1 MPDAT
6 SFTNRNDS
14 VEKFEDHKLTREE
27 RKQTIRWLQVHNY
40 PALPVAPVQDAI
52 KYHKE
57 VQATREKGVWQ
68 HCPLTADL
76 QPMPLYTGKNPS
88 YLDKDGV
95 PHLVNHRQYQNR
107 LPSKKELKGWFTN
120 RSNGIGTLGG
130 WHNTVW
136 LDFDV
141 KKFSSQIECDD
152 VAEKIALQV
161 RSHSGS
167 EPFLERSH
175 SGGWRIGVRVKQKP
189 DFTNFAL
196 TPGGAHVGEA
206 LFEGR
211 FTVLAPTIGPSGNPY
226 ESLNRVN
233 PPLIES
239 LESIGVYS
247 TKSSRQKEQRQ
258 DSTEPSL
265 NFEAIPG
272 TIPLEELGNRTS
284 REILSGA
291 NPKGDRSD
299 SLTTAINEWYGWH
312 NWAAQNGIAIS
323 SSPEELAHHAGQ
335 QLGLDSDRI
344 NRILKSVNGDVS
356 LEPAALRLGGEESCW
371 KKIYKLDKAVFDSKC
386 PPHIKS
392 AILRDWKTGNRSSGS
407 QKTVTCGKNDSARE
421 RGAVALLEKPEQ
433 QNNTLNSKV
442 PHQKIDGG
450 STGGGSGGGNRRGN
464 GDGTAHKG
472 SHPPNQW
479 NAPTSW
485 NGEIGWLI
493 QEDNDGLPITKFYP
507 KCNFDFQI
515 ESELSSDE
523 GGGLVLQVKRSLD
536 SHQKRVIIS
545 CQDYGSARDF
555 EAALKRVYKT
565 GVVCN
570 LKTEHLKALI
580 HVKLREYR
588 ARHGITYRLQDR
600 AGQQEDGHWVFED
613 CQITPDGEWS
623 ASPNSDWIFNAD
635 LGGEDKMPQPKIAPP
650 DSDALKRL
658 VTAMHKFHGAEGIFP
673 AMMALGFAAAA
684 VHYRTIL
691 KKERRFPQLNLI
703 GDAGSNKSVCAANA
717 LSLVGWLNGDG
728 QISGVSESKLYE
740 CLKLTGSLPLCLD
753 DPPKSRELDEILK
766 RLYNAIPRMVRG
778 NYQKPHSPLMVTSNH
793 AIGDQQLATLTR
805 MLQVPVYRQSDGDP
819 NAWDEMVEAMES
831 ASGCL
836 PDLIKLGYPKSEIKE
851 LEKELRAHLPKSHP
865 RIASSMG
872 LITWY
877 AMAVARLASFDADSI
892 KRYVIAQLCPIA
904 NAADSNSDS
913 VTDFLDKLSALK
925 SEALVGDWNCLLVET
940 KAGKALA
947 VQMSQV
953 FPLVDKYFNPVYS
966 RKVLDALIAKAGG
979 SLQSVQKF
987 HSNRDESLA
996 YYRAK
1001 ITAESES
1008 DPREPEYKPKRCVLI
1023 PFHLIKGFT
1032 DDWKPPTPPNSGDSL
1047 HNGLVYEPVTSRVT
1061 PVTENNSQLHEKC
1074 NQQNV
1079 DPQLD
1084 SAIFF
1089 SPVTSFSDQSID
1101 LNHLHQDAKGAAVQC
1116 DAIARSA
1123 EPKAIAPKGQREA
1136 IASLGDKRNCHTLT
1150 PQKNVTEEDFEP
1162 ETLTDAETERLHESC
1177 NPEVTDCNQETLDVT
1192 EAAIESAPA
1201 LSVEQTAFASP
1212 FPRTER
1218 YELHGQLGLWALQV
1232 TYTSMTQA
1240 KVTYTSPAPESK
1252 QYEQS
1257 LTVNCLTEIGQYCV
1271 GSVTYLEQQ
1280 LLQQR
1285 VDAQEATTLRETQSE
1300 QYAQVYWEG
1309 SRFDGA
1315 KGKVLRRTGD
1325 EVELL
1330 VEGCDYPPC
1339 FPVERVR
1346 FLNQQP

>member
-1 MPDAT
+1 MQNAT
-6 SFTNRNDS
+6 NFSKLNTS
-14 VEKFEDHKLTREE
+14 IAKFEDPKEILQE
-27 RKQTIRWLQVHNY
+27 RQQTIRWLQVHNY
-40 PALPVAPVQDAI
+40 PVLPVAPVQDAI
-52 KYHKE
+52 KHHKE
-57 VQATREKGVWQ
+57 VQANTEKGVWQ

-76 QPMPLYTGKNPS
+76 RPIPLYTGKNPS

-107 LPSKKELKGWFTN
+107 LPRKKELKTWFAN
-120 RSNGIGTLGG
+120 PLNGIGTLGG
-130 WHNTVW
+130 WHGTVW

-141 KKFSSQIECDD
+141 KKFASQIECDEQ
-152 VAEKIALQV
+152 ASEIAAKV
-161 RSHSGS
+161 RDQAGS

-189 DFTNFAL
+189 SFTNFAL
-196 TPGGAHVGEA
+196 APGGKHIGEA

-226 ESLNRVN
+226 ESLNRTA

-239 LESIGVYS
+239 LECIGIYS
-247 TKSSRQKEQRQ
+247 TKSAREKHSQ
-258 DSTEPSL
+258 DLTPPSFD
-265 NFEAIPG
+265 FEAIPG
-272 TIPLEELGNRTS
+272 TIPLEELGNLTS

-299 SLTTAINEWYGWH
+299 SLTTAINEWYGWV
-312 NWAAQNGIAIS
+312 NWTAQNGVAIS
-323 SSPEELAHHAGQ
+323 SSPEALAHHAGQ

-344 NRILKSVNGDVS
+344 NRILKSVGGGVS

-371 KKIYKLDKAVFDSKC
+371 KKIYKLDKAAFEAKC
-386 PPHIKS
+386 PAHIKT
-392 AILRDWKTGNRSSGS
+392 AVLRDWKTGNRSSGS
-407 QKTVTCGKNDSARE
+407 QKTVTCGKHDSARE

-433 QNNTLNSKV
+433 QNNTLNSNA

-450 STGGGSGGGNRRGN
+450 STLGGSGGGNRRGN
-464 GDGTAHKG
+464 GDGTDHGG
-472 SHPPNQW
+472 SQPQNQW
-479 NAPTSW
+479 QAPTTW

-493 QEDNDGLPITKFYP
+493 KDEDNDGLPITKFYP

-545 CQDYGSARDF
+545 CQDYGSTRDF

-600 AGQQEDGHWVFED
+600 AGQQEDGHWVFEKS
-613 CQITPDGEWS
+613 QLTPDGDWS

-635 LGGEDKMPQPKIAPP
+635 LGGEDKMPQPIISPP
-650 DSDALKRL
+650 DPDALKRL

-805 MLQVPVYRQSDGDP
+805 MLQVPVYRQSDGDAG
-819 NAWDEMVEAMES
+819 AWDEMVEAMEG

-836 PDLIKLGYPKSEIKE
+836 PDLIKLGYPSSEIKE
-851 LEKELRAHLPKSHP
+851 LEKELRSHLPKSHP
-865 RIASSMG
+865 RIASSMA

-892 KRYVIAQLCPIA
+892 KRYVMEQLCPIA
-904 NAADSNSDS
+904 NAADSNCDS
-913 VTDFLDKLSALK
+913 ITDFLDKLSALK

-953 FPLVDKYFNPVYS
+953 FPLVDKHFNPVYS
-966 RKVLDALIAKAGG
+966 RKVLEALIAKAGG

-1008 DPREPEYKPKRCVLI
+1008 HPREPEYKPKRCVLI
-1023 PFHLIKGFT
+1023 PLHLIKGFT
-1032 DDWKPPTPPNSGDSL
+1032 DDWKPPTPPDTPDTRTPPSSDSP
-1047 HNGLVYEPVTSRVT
+1047 HNDSVYKPVTSSVT
-1061 PVTENNSQLHEKC
+1061 PVTANNSQLHEKC
-1074 NQQNV
+1074 NQQDV
-1079 DPQLD
+1079 DPVFD
-1084 SAIFF
+1084 SAISD
-1089 SPVTSFSDQSID
+1089 SPVTSFLEKSID
-1101 LNHLHQDAKGAAVQC
+1101 LNHQNQDAIT
-1116 DAIARSA
+1116 DA
-1123 EPKAIAPKGQREA
+1123 
-1136 IASLGDKRNCHTLT
+1136 LGDKRNCHTLT
-1150 PQKNVTEEDFEP
+1150 PQKNVTEEDFES
-1162 ETLTDAETERLHESC
+1162 ESLIDTEGKRLHKSC
-1177 NPEVTDCNQETLDVT
+1177 NQDVTDCNQETRDVT
-1192 EAAIESAPA
+1192 EEVAQADAPA
-1201 LSVEQTAFASP
+1201 PSVEQTASTSVDEAIAPSP
-1212 FPRTER
+1212 GATPDTLALVSEEVEVDLWMEESTIAEIAQDLANESFCDGKATLAILRTA
-1218 YELHGQLGLWALQV
+1218 W
-1232 TYTSMTQA
+1232 
-1240 KVTYTSPAPESK
+1240 
-1252 QYEQS
+1252 
-1257 LTVNCLTEIGQYCV
+1257 
-1271 GSVTYLEQQ
+1271 
-1280 LLQQR
+1280 
-1285 VDAQEATTLRETQSE
+1285 EARAATQSE
-1300 QYAQVYWEG
+1300 REPIQVGDKVSWNECPGHLSWMNPFVVEAIEG
-1309 SRFDGA
+1309 DRA
-1315 KGKVLRRTGD
+1315 KLEYCTVLAPLTELRR
-1325 EVELL
+1325 
-1330 VEGCDYPPC
+1330 C
-1339 FPVERVR
+1339 
-1346 FLNQQP
+1346 

>member
-1 MPDAT
+1 
-6 SFTNRNDS
+6 
-14 VEKFEDHKLTREE
+14 
-27 RKQTIRWLQVHNY
+27 
-40 PALPVAPVQDAI
+40 
-52 KYHKE
+52 
-57 VQATREKGVWQ
+57 
-68 HCPLTADL
+68 
-76 QPMPLYTGKNPS
+76 
-88 YLDKDGV
+88 
-95 PHLVNHRQYQNR
+95 
-107 LPSKKELKGWFTN
+107 
-120 RSNGIGTLGG
+120 
-130 WHNTVW
+130 
-136 LDFDV
+136 
-141 KKFSSQIECDD
+141 
-152 VAEKIALQV
+152 
-161 RSHSGS
+161 
-167 EPFLERSH
+167 
-175 SGGWRIGVRVKQKP
+175 
-189 DFTNFAL
+189 
-196 TPGGAHVGEA
+196 
-206 LFEGR
+206 
-211 FTVLAPTIGPSGNPY
+211 
-226 ESLNRVN
+226 
-233 PPLIES
+233 
-239 LESIGVYS
+239 
-247 TKSSRQKEQRQ
+247 
-258 DSTEPSL
+258 
-265 NFEAIPG
+265 
-272 TIPLEELGNRTS
+272 
-284 REILSGA
+284 
-291 NPKGDRSD
+291 
-299 SLTTAINEWYGWH
+299 
-312 NWAAQNGIAIS
+312 
-323 SSPEELAHHAGQ
+323 
-335 QLGLDSDRI
+335 
-344 NRILKSVNGDVS
+344 
-356 LEPAALRLGGEESCW
+356 
-371 KKIYKLDKAVFDSKC
+371 
-386 PPHIKS
+386 
-392 AILRDWKTGNRSSGS
+392 
-407 QKTVTCGKNDSARE
+407 
-421 RGAVALLEKPEQ
+421 
-433 QNNTLNSKV
+433 
-442 PHQKIDGG
+442 
-450 STGGGSGGGNRRGN
+450 
-464 GDGTAHKG
+464 
-472 SHPPNQW
+472 
-479 NAPTSW
+479 
-485 NGEIGWLI
+485 LI
-493 QEDNDGLPITKFYP
+493 QEDDDGLPITKFYP

-623 ASPNSDWIFNAD
+623 ATPNSDWIFNEN

-650 DSDALKRL
+650 DPDALKRL
-658 VTAMHKFHGAEGIFP
+658 VTAMLSFHGAEGIFP

-753 DPPKSRELDEILK
+753 DPQKSRELDEILK

-805 MLQVPVYRQSDGDP
+805 MLQVAVYRQPDGDP
-819 NAWDEMVEAMES
+819 NAWDEMVEAMEG

-851 LEKELRAHLPKSHP
+851 LERELRAHLPKSHP
-865 RIASSMG
+865 RIASSMA

-913 VTDFLDKLSALK
+913 ITDFLDKLSALK
-925 SEALVGDWNCLLVET
+925 SDALVGDWNCLLVET
-940 KAGKALA
+940 KQGKALA

-953 FPLVDKYFNPVYS
+953 FPLVDKHFLPVYS
-966 RKVLDALIAKAGG
+966 RKVLETLIAKAGG

-1023 PFHLIKGFT
+1023 PIHLIKNFT
-1032 DDWKPPTPPNSGDSL
+1032 DDWKPPTPPNSADSL
-1047 HNGLVYEPVTSRVT
+1047 HNDSVYESVTSWVT
-1061 PVTENNSQLHEKC
+1061 PVTSNNSQLHEEC
-1074 NQQNV
+1074 NQQDV

-1084 SAIFF
+1084 SAILN
-1089 SPVTSFSDQSID
+1089 SPVTSFSDRSID
-1101 LNHLHQDAKGAAVQC
+1101 PHQVHQDALGAAVQC
-1116 DAIARSA
+1116 NAIARSA
-1123 EPKAIAPKGQREA
+1123 APKAIAS
-1136 IASLGDKRNCHTLT
+1136 SLADKCSSHTLT

-1162 ETLTDAETERLHESC
+1162 ESFTDAETEQLHESC
-1177 NPEVTDCNQETLDVT
+1177 NKDVTDCNQETKDVT
-1192 EAAIESAPA
+1192 E
-1201 LSVEQTAFASP
+1201 LSTSP

-1218 YELHGQLGLWALQV
+1218 YDLSGQLGLWALQV
-1232 TYTSMTQA
+1232 TFTSMTQA
-1240 KVTYTSPAPESK
+1240 NVTYTSPAPESK

-1257 LTVNCLTEIGQYCV
+1257 LTVNCLTEVGQHCV
-1271 GSVTYLEQQ
+1271 AHVTCLEQQ

-1285 VDAQEATTLRETQSE
+1285 VFVQEATTGGGVQSE
-1300 QYAQVYWEG
+1300 QYAQVCWEG

-1315 KGKVLRRTGD
+1315 KGKVVRRSKD

-1330 VEGCDYPPC
+1330 VEGCDYTPC
-1339 FPVERVR
+1339 FPVQRVR

>member
-1 MPDAT
+1 MSLITQEYGSQRQEVID
-6 SFTNRNDS
+6 
-14 VEKFEDHKLTREE
+14 
-27 RKQTIRWLQVHNY
+27 WLIAHNY
-40 PALPVAPVQDAI
+40 PALPVAPSQDPR
-52 KYHKE
+52 KYHKV
-57 VQATREKGVWQ
+57 VQTDPEKGWWQ
-68 HCPLTADL
+68 HCPLERDTL
-76 QPMPLYTGKNPS
+76 QPIPLFTGKNPS
-88 YLDKDGV
+88 YLDSNGK

-107 LPSKKELKGWFTN
+107 LPSKKELKAWFTN
-120 RSNGIGTLGG
+120 QSNGIGTLGG

-152 VAEKIALQV
+152 VAEGIAQKV

-226 ESLNRVN
+226 ESLNRVE
-233 PPLIES
+233 PPEISS
-239 LESIGVYS
+239 LESIGIYT
-247 TKSSRQKEQRQ
+247 TKARIQSEEKQRQ
-258 DSTEPSL
+258 DLTPSL

-284 REILSGA
+284 REILAGA
-291 NPKGDRSD
+291 DPKGDRSD
-299 SLTTAINEWYGWH
+299 SLTTAINEWYGWV
-312 NWAAQNGIAIS
+312 NWTAQNGVPIS
-323 SSPEELAHHAGQ
+323 GSPQLLAHHAGQ

-371 KKIYKLDKAVFDSKC
+371 KKIYKLDKATFDAKC
-386 PPHIKS
+386 PAHIKD
-392 AILRDWKTGNRSSGS
+392 AILHDWKTGNRSSSSSSAAHAG
-407 QKTVTCGKNDSARE
+407 GKNDSTRD
-421 RGAVALLEKPEQ
+421 RGAVALLEKEPFPEQ
-433 QNNTLNSKV
+433 QNNTLNSLALHHKLDSGFTL
-442 PHQKIDGG
+442 Q
-450 STGGGSGGGNRRGN
+450 GSGGGNRRGN
-464 GDGTAHKG
+464 GDGAAGGG
-472 SHPPNQW
+472 SQPPNQW

-493 QEDNDGLPITKFYP
+493 KEEDDSGLPITKFYP

-588 ARHGITYRLQDR
+588 ARHGITYRLQER
-600 AGQQEDGHWVFED
+600 AGQQSDGHWVFST
-613 CQITPDGEWS
+613 CQLTPAGEWS
-623 ASPNSDWIFNAD
+623 ASPNSDWIFNEN
-635 LGGEDKMPQPKIAPP
+635 LGGEDKMPQPKVAPP
-650 DSDALKRL
+650 NPDALKRL
-658 VTAMHKFHGAEGIFP
+658 VAAMHKFHGAEGIFP
-673 AMMALGFAAAA
+673 AMMALGFGAAA
-684 VHYRTIL
+684 VHYKEII

-703 GDAGSNKSVCAANA
+703 GDAGSNKSICAANA

-728 QISGVSESKLYE
+728 MISGVSESKLYE

-753 DPPKSRELDEILK
+753 DPQKSRELDEILK
-766 RLYNAIPRMVRG
+766 RLYNAIPRLVRG
-778 NYQKPHSPLMVTSNH
+778 NYQEPHSPLMVTSNH

-805 MLQVPVYRQSDGDP
+805 MLQVAVYRQPDGDP
-819 NAWDEMVEAMES
+819 DAWDEMVEAMEG

-836 PDLIKLGYPKSEIKE
+836 PDLIKLGYPKSEIKF
-851 LEKELRAHLPKSHP
+851 LEQELRPHLPKSHP
-865 RIASSMG
+865 RIASSMA

-953 FPLVDKYFNPVYS
+953 FPLVDKHFNPVYS
-966 RKVLDALIAKAGG
+966 RKVLEALIAKAGG

-1008 DPREPEYKPKRCVLI
+1008 DLREPEYKPKRCVLI
-1023 PFHLIKGFT
+1023 PLRLIKGFT
-1032 DDWKPPTPPNSGDSL
+1032 DDWKPPTPPNSSDSL
-1047 HNGLVYEPVTSRVT
+1047 HNDSVYEPVTSRVT
-1061 PVTENNSQLHEKC
+1061 PVTANNSQLYEKC
-1074 NQQNV
+1074 NQQDV
-1079 DPQLD
+1079 DPQMD
-1084 SAIFF
+1084 SAIFS

-1101 LNHLHQDAKGAAVQC
+1101 LNQVHQDAICASLRLLQRSTQQRF
-1116 DAIARSA
+1116 AIAS
-1123 EPKAIAPKGQREA
+1123 
-1136 IASLGDKRNCHTLT
+1136 SLGDKHSSHTLT

-1162 ETLTDAETERLHESC
+1162 ESLADTEAERLHKSC
-1177 NPEVTDCNQETLDVT
+1177 NQGVTDCNQETKDVT
-1192 EAAIESAPA
+1192 EEVAIESAPA
-1201 LSVEQTAFASP
+1201 PSIEQTDVASSTSSPTTSMEASTASP

-1218 YELHGQLGLWALQV
+1218 YEVKGQLGLWALRV
-1232 TYTSMTQA
+1232 TFTSMTKA
-1240 KVTYTSPAPESK
+1240 DVTYNCPTEESK
-1252 QYEQS
+1252 QYKQT
-1257 LTVNCLTEIGQYCV
+1257 LTVDNLTEIGQYCV
-1271 GSVTYLEQQ
+1271 GAVAYLEQQ
-1280 LLQQR
+1280 LLQQQA
-1285 VDAQEATTLRETQSE
+1285 VEQETTTLGLAQLE
-1300 QYAQVYWEG
+1300 QYARVCWEG

-1315 KGKVLRRTGD
+1315 FGKVVRRSKD

-1330 VEGCDYPPC
+1330 IQGCDYIPC
-1339 FPVERVR
+1339 FPVQWVS
-1346 FLNQQP
+1346 FLEP

>member
-1 MPDAT
+1 MQNAI
-6 SFTNRNDS
+6 SFTNLNNS

-27 RKQTIRWLQVHNY
+27 REQTIRWLQVHNY

-57 VQATREKGVWQ
+57 VQAQIEKGVWQ
-68 HCPLTADL
+68 HCPLTADIK
-76 QPMPLYTGKNPS
+76 PMPLYTGKNPS

-107 LPSKKELKGWFTN
+107 LPSKKELKAWFAN
-120 RSNGIGTLGG
+120 QSNGIGTLGG

-152 VAEKIALQV
+152 VAEGIAQNV

-226 ESLNRVN
+226 ESLNRVE
-233 PPLIES
+233 PSEISS
-239 LESIGVYS
+239 LESIGIYT
-247 TKSSRQKEQRQ
+247 TKARIQSEEKQRQ
-258 DSTEPSL
+258 NLTPSL

-291 NPKGDRSD
+291 NPSCDRSS
-299 SLTTAINEWYGWH
+299 SLTTAINEWYGWVNWTAH
-312 NWAAQNGIAIS
+312 NGVPIS

-344 NRILKSVNGDVS
+344 NRILKSVNGDIS
-356 LEPAALRLGGEESCW
+356 LEPAALLKGGEESCW
-371 KKIYKLDKAVFDSKC
+371 KKIYFLDKAAFEAKC
-386 PPHIKS
+386 PAHIKS
-392 AILRDWKTGNRSSGS
+392 AILRDWKTGNRSSGAR
-407 QKTVTCGKNDSARE
+407 KTVTCGKNDSARE

-433 QNNTLNSKV
+433 QNNTLNSKA
-442 PHQKIDGG
+442 PHHKIDGG

-464 GDGTAHKG
+464 GDGTAGGG

-493 QEDNDGLPITKFYP
+493 EEEDDGLTITKFYP

-515 ESELSSDE
+515 ESELASDE

-545 CQDYGSARDF
+545 SQDYGSARDF

-588 ARHGITYRLQDR
+588 ARNGITYRLQER
-600 AGQQEDGHWVFED
+600 AGQQEDGHWVFST
-613 CQITPDGEWS
+613 CQLTPAGEWS
-623 ASPNSDWIFNAD
+623 ASPNSDWIFNEN
-635 LGGEDKMPQPKIAPP
+635 LGGEDKMPQPNVAPP
-650 DSDALKRL
+650 NPDALKRL
-658 VTAMHKFHGAEGIFP
+658 VAAMHKFHGAEGIFP
-673 AMMALGFAAAA
+673 AMMALGFGAAA
-684 VHYRTIL
+684 VHYKEII

-703 GDAGSNKSVCAANA
+703 GDAGSNKSICAANA

-728 QISGVSESKLYE
+728 MISGVSESKLYE

-753 DPPKSRELDEILK
+753 DPQKSRELDEILK
-766 RLYNAIPRMVRG
+766 RLYNAIPRLVRG
-778 NYQKPHSPLMVTSNH
+778 NYQEPHSPLMVTSNH

-805 MLQVPVYRQSDGDP
+805 MLQVPVYRQKDGDAG
-819 NAWDEMVEAMES
+819 AWDEMVEAMEA

-836 PDLIKLGYPKSEIKE
+836 PDLIKLGYPKSEIKF
-851 LEKELRAHLPKSHP
+851 LEQELRPHLPKSHP
-865 RIASSMG
+865 RIASSMA

-877 AMAVARLASFDADSI
+877 AMAVARLAGFDADSI

-904 NAADSNSDS
+904 NAADSNCDS
-913 VTDFLDKLSALK
+913 ITDFLDKLSALK
-925 SEALVGDWNCLLVET
+925 SDALVGDWNCLLVET

-947 VQMSQV
+947 VQISQV
-953 FPLVDKYFNPVYS
+953 FPLVDKHFNPVYS
-966 RKVLDALIAKAGG
+966 RKVLEALIAKAGG

-1032 DDWKPPTPPNSGDSL
+1032 DDWKPPTPPNSSDSL
-1047 HNGLVYEPVTSRVT
+1047 HNDSVYEPVTSRVT
-1061 PVTENNSQLHEKC
+1061 PVTVNNSQLHEKC
-1074 NQQNV
+1074 NQQDV

-1084 SAIFF
+1084 SAIF
-1089 SPVTSFSDQSID
+1089 SNPVTSFSDQSID
-1101 LNHLHQDAKGAAVQC
+1101 PHQVHQDALA
-1116 DAIARSA
+1116 S
-1123 EPKAIAPKGQREA
+1123 
-1136 IASLGDKRNCHTLT
+1136 SLGDQRSCHTLT
-1150 PQKNVTEEDFEP
+1150 PQKIVTEGDLEP
-1162 ETLTDAETERLHESC
+1162 ESLADTEAERLHKSC
-1177 NPEVTDCNQETLDVT
+1177 NQGVTDCNQETLDVT
-1192 EAAIESAPA
+1192 EEVAIESAPA
-1201 LSVEQTAFASP
+1201 PSIEQTDVASSTSSPTTSMEASTASP

-1218 YELHGQLGLWALQV
+1218 YEVKGQLGLWALQV

-1240 KVTYTSPAPESK
+1240 TVTYTSPAPESK

-1257 LTVNCLTEIGQYCV
+1257 LIVNCLTSIGHHCV
-1271 GSVTYLEQQ
+1271 ARVTYLEQQ

-1285 VDAQEATTLRETQSE
+1285 VEAQEATTL
-1300 QYAQVYWEG
+1300 G
-1309 SRFDGA
+1309 
-1315 KGKVLRRTGD
+1315 
-1325 EVELL
+1325 
-1330 VEGCDYPPC
+1330 
-1339 FPVERVR
+1339 
-1346 FLNQQP
+1346 

>member
-1 MPDAT
+1 MQNAT
-6 SFTNRNDS
+6 NFSKLNTS
-14 VEKFEDHKLTREE
+14 IAKFEDPKEILQE
-27 RKQTIRWLQVHNY
+27 RQQTIRWLQVHNY
-40 PALPVAPVQDAI
+40 PVLPVAPVQDAI
-52 KYHKE
+52 KHHKE
-57 VQATREKGVWQ
+57 VQANTEKGVWQ

-76 QPMPLYTGKNPS
+76 RPIPLYTGKNPS

-95 PHLVNHRQYQNR
+95 PHLINHRQYQNR
-107 LPSKKELKGWFTN
+107 LPRKKELKTWFAN
-120 RSNGIGTLGG
+120 PLNGIGTLGG
-130 WHNTVW
+130 WHGTVW

-141 KKFSSQIECDD
+141 KKFPSQIECDEQ
-152 VAEKIALQV
+152 ASEIAAKV
-161 RSHSGS
+161 RDQAGS

-189 DFTNFAL
+189 SFTNFAL
-196 TPGGAHVGEA
+196 APGGKHIGEA

-226 ESLNRVN
+226 ESLNRTA

-239 LESIGVYS
+239 LECIGIYS
-247 TKSSRQKEQRQ
+247 TKSAREKHSQ
-258 DSTEPSL
+258 DLTPPSFD
-265 NFEAIPG
+265 FEAIPG

-291 NPKGDRSD
+291 DPKGDRSD
-299 SLTTAINEWYGWH
+299 SLTTAINEWYGWV
-312 NWAAQNGIAIS
+312 NWTAQNGVPIS

-386 PPHIKS
+386 PAHIKS

-407 QKTVTCGKNDSARE
+407 RKTVTCGKNDSARE

-433 QNNTLNSKV
+433 QNNTLNSLA
-442 PHQKIDGG
+442 PHPKIDGG
-450 STGGGSGGGNRRGN
+450 STLGGSGGGNRRGN
-464 GDGTAHKG
+464 GDGATSGG

-485 NGEIGWLI
+485 NGEIGWLV
-493 QEDNDGLPITKFYP
+493 QEENDGLPITKFYP

-545 CQDYGSARDF
+545 CQDYGSTRDF

-588 ARHGITYRLQDR
+588 ARNGITYRLQER
-600 AGQQEDGHWVFED
+600 AGQQSDGHWVFST
-613 CQITPDGEWS
+613 CQLTPAGEWS
-623 ASPNSDWIFNAD
+623 ASPNSDWIFNEN
-635 LGGEDKMPQPKIAPP
+635 LGGEDKMPQPSVAPP
-650 DSDALKRL
+650 NPDALKRL
-658 VTAMHKFHGAEGIFP
+658 VAAMRKFHGAEGIFP

-684 VHYRTIL
+684 VHHKEII

-703 GDAGSNKSVCAANA
+703 GDAGSNKSICAANA

-728 QISGVSESKLYE
+728 MISGVSESKLYE

-753 DPPKSRELDEILK
+753 DPQKSRELDEILK
-766 RLYNAIPRMVRG
+766 RLYNAIPRLVRG
-778 NYQKPHSPLMVTSNH
+778 NYQEPHSPLMVTSNH

-805 MLQVPVYRQSDGDP
+805 MLQVAVYRQPDGDP
-819 NAWDEMVEAMES
+819 NAWDEMVEAMEG

-836 PDLIKLGYPKSEIKE
+836 PDLIKLGYPKSKIKE
-851 LEKELRAHLPKSHP
+851 LERELRSHLPKSHP
-865 RIASSMG
+865 RIASSMA

-877 AMAVARLASFDADSI
+877 AMAVARLASFDADLI

-925 SEALVGDWNCLLVET
+925 SESLVGDWNCLLVET

-953 FPLVDKYFNPVYS
+953 FPLVDKHFNPVYS
-966 RKVLDALIAKAGG
+966 RKVLEALIAKAGG

-1023 PFHLIKGFT
+1023 PLHLIKGFT
-1032 DDWKPPTPPNSGDSL
+1032 DDWKPPTPPNSSDSL
-1047 HNGLVYEPVTSRVT
+1047 HNDSVYESVTSRVT
-1061 PVTENNSQLHEKC
+1061 PVTANNSQLHEKC
-1074 NQQNV
+1074 NQQDV
-1079 DPQLD
+1079 DPQLA
-1084 SAIFF
+1084 SAISS

-1101 LNHLHQDAKGAAVQC
+1101 PHQVHQDA
-1116 DAIARSA
+1116 S
-1123 EPKAIAPKGQREA
+1123 
-1136 IASLGDKRNCHTLT
+1136 ASLGDKRNCHTLT

-1162 ETLTDAETERLHESC
+1162 ESLADTEAERLHKSC
-1177 NPEVTDCNQETLDVT
+1177 NQGVTDCNQETLDVT

-1201 LSVEQTAFASP
+1201 LSVEQTVSTSP

-1218 YELHGQLGLWALQV
+1218 YDLSGQLGLWALQV
-1232 TYTSMTQA
+1232 TYTSMTKA
-1240 KVTYTSPAPESK
+1240 TVTYTSPAPESK

-1257 LTVNCLTEIGQYCV
+1257 LTVNCLTEVDQHCV
-1271 GSVTYLEQQ
+1271 ARVTCLEQQ

-1285 VDAQEATTLRETQSE
+1285 VEAQEATTLGATQSE
-1300 QYAQVYWEG
+1300 EYAQVYWEG
-1309 SRFDGA
+1309 SKFDGA

-1330 VEGCDYPPC
+1330 VEDCDYPPC